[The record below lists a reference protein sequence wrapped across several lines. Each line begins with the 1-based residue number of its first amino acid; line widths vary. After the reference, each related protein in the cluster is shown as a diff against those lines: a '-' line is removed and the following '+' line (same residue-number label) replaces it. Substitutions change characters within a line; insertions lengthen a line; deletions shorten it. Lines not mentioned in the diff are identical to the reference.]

1 MTISMFESS
10 KRFSKLDFAEAHRLE
25 ESPDFN
31 DAVRGI
37 YSMFRHAFTTMTLL
51 RLCSL
56 DLEKLKELV
65 KHILDSPIVMDV
77 INYYFRR
84 QMRQMSE
91 RDWDGSPAI
100 NDEVHETLFV
110 MGVMQTVVDMG
121 TKPMW
126 RPAIQSEIHSIRNV
140 NAPDSVYWVL
150 PYMKAV
156 RLFKVIAFIVRQ
168 ISLLTSQE
176 SLSRLSDKKNEEDEK
191 GDVSE
196 SELDEAF
203 FAELDRN

>member
-25 ESPDFN
+25 ESQDFN

-37 YSMFRHAFTTMTLL
+37 YSMFQQAFTTMTPLKI
-51 RLCSL
+51 CSL
-56 DLEKLKELV
+56 DLEKLKGLV

-121 TKPMW
+121 TKPLW
-126 RPAIQSEIHSIRNV
+126 RPAIQSEIHGIRHV
-140 NAPDSVYWVL
+140 NAPDSIYWVL

-176 SLSRLSDKKNEEDEK
+176 SLSRLSEKKDEDEK